1 MRFCEKLKEARTK
14 AGLKQ
19 EELAKALGVSLRT
32 ITNYESG
39 ECYPRKRDIY
49 HKLAELFHTEE
60 NYFLNE
66 DEEFLL
72 SAAEKY
78 GAKGAKQAQALVDE
92 VSGLFAGGNI
102 ADEDLD
108 VMMKALQDAYWIAK
122 EKNKKFTPKK
132 YRKQLIDSYTQQIL
146 LQQAQKENGVTVSD
160 EEVEK
165 AWKDACK
172 SAGGAKAFKKTLK
185 TYGYTEDTYKDSLK
199 ESLAQQKLKDAVA
212 PTSKPKD
219 SEIVDYINENLS
231 SYNDA
236 RRSSNILIKVDSDAS
251 DEDKAAAKAKAQE
264 CLDKINSGELSFE
277 DAVERYSEDTGSK
290 EKKGDVGWDKLTTFV
305 DSYQTALEGLNKG
318 DVSEVVES
326 TYGYH
331 IIKCTDYF
339 HVDNQVDDINQVP
352 KDIKKYVSNVVK
364 TQAASTAYSEWLEQ
378 YKKDADIT
386 VNPMPKDVPYN
397 VSLKGV
403 TKSSTDDSSTTE

>member
-78 GAKGAKQAQALVDE
+78 GAKQAQALVDE

-132 YRKQLIDSYTQQIL
+132 YRKD
-146 LQQAQKENGVTVSD
+146 
-160 EEVEK
+160 
-165 AWKDACK
+165 
-172 SAGGAKAFKKTLK
+172 
-185 TYGYTEDTYKDSLK
+185 
-199 ESLAQQKLKDAVA
+199 
-212 PTSKPKD
+212 
-219 SEIVDYINENLS
+219 
-231 SYNDA
+231 
-236 RRSSNILIKVDSDAS
+236 
-251 DEDKAAAKAKAQE
+251 
-264 CLDKINSGELSFE
+264 
-277 DAVERYSEDTGSK
+277 
-290 EKKGDVGWDKLTTFV
+290 
-305 DSYQTALEGLNKG
+305 
-318 DVSEVVES
+318 
-326 TYGYH
+326 
-331 IIKCTDYF
+331 
-339 HVDNQVDDINQVP
+339 
-352 KDIKKYVSNVVK
+352 
-364 TQAASTAYSEWLEQ
+364 
-378 YKKDADIT
+378 
-386 VNPMPKDVPYN
+386 
-397 VSLKGV
+397 
-403 TKSSTDDSSTTE
+403 